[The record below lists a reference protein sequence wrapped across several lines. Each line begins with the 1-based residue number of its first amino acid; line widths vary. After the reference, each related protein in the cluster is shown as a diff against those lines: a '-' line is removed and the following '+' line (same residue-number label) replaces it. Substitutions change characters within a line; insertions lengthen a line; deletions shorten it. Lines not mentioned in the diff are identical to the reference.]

1 MATAAEQIKRIRARE
16 RLSQYELAR
25 RSGIAQST
33 ISRIE
38 SGDLDPSW
46 STMSA
51 LLEGAG
57 WSAELERTGAAALI
71 PTTALRRGIR
81 NALARGD
88 ETSALRDLAEATGR
102 ILHSGRAGYLPE
114 WAMAEPESTGDRKWD
129 TILATALAYAAS
141 KVGVAPKPWM
151 LQAEPLDTE
160 VVLGSADPTPAYRAV
175 IRDQTPSIFREKNI
189 VCRERDWAIA

>member
-1 MATAAEQIKRIRARE
+1 MATAAEQIRRIRSRE

-25 RSGIAQST
+25 RSGVAQST

-51 LLEGAG
+51 LLDGAG
-57 WSAELERTGAAALI
+57 WSADIERTDAAALI
-71 PTTALRRGIR
+71 PTSVLRREIR

-102 ILHSGRAGYLPE
+102 ILHNGAGHLPE
-114 WAMAEPESTGDRKWD
+114 WATAEPESTGDRKWD
-129 TILATALAYAAS
+129 TILATALAYATS
-141 KVGVAPKPWM
+141 KAGGVQKPWM
-151 LQAEPLDTE
+151 LRAKPLDTE
-160 VVLGSADPTPAYRAV
+160 IVLGSTDPTPAYRAM
-175 IRDQTPSIFREKNI
+175 IRDQTPPIFREKNI
-189 VCRERDWAIA
+189 LSRERDWAIA

>member
-1 MATAAEQIKRIRARE
+1 MITAAEQIKRIRARE

-57 WSAELERTGAAALI
+57 WSAEVERTDAATLI
-71 PTTALRRGIR
+71 PTTALRREIR
-81 NALARGD
+81 KALAHGD

-102 ILHSGRAGYLPE
+102 ILRSGAGHVPE

-141 KVGVAPKPWM
+141 KAGVAPKPWM
-151 LQAEPLDTE
+151 LQTEPLDTE
-160 VVLGSADPTPAYRAV
+160 IVLGSADPTPAYRV
-175 IRDQTPSIFREKNI
+175 MIRDQTPPIFREKNI
-189 VCRERDWAIA
+189 LSRERDWAIA